1 MGVCL
6 HPKYG
11 GWFAMRGV
19 LIIKNLPCY
28 DLIPKTPVD
37 VLDADESRIIDLLD
51 KFNTNWKDNSYRD
64 VIKVDKKYS
73 IRQIEYFVTEPKDR
87 KKLISIWLNEENIQ
101 QIS

>member
-1 MGVCL
+1 MVE
-6 HPKYG
+6 
-11 GWFAMRGV
+11 FDVV
-19 LIIKNLPCY
+19 L
-28 DLIPKTPVD
+28 T
-37 VLDADESRIIDLLD
+37 
-51 KFNTNWKDNSYRD
+51 KDNSYRD